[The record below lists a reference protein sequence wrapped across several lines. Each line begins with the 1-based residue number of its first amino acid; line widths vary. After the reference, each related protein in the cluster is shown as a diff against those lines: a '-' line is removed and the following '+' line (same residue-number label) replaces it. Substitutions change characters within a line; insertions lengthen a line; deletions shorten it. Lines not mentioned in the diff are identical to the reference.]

1 MKVVA
6 YIIYL
11 FLCAFTGVVCV
22 KSGLCLGDWQF
33 WAILGSVVGAYFC
46 GICICQ

>member
-11 FLCAFTGVVCV
+11 FLCAFISIVCA
-22 KSGLCLGDWQF
+22 KSDLHLGDWQY
-33 WAILGSVVGAYFC
+33 WAILGSVIGAYIC
-46 GICICQ
+46 GLSQ